1 VTKIVKT
8 FEYTGKL
15 AIADL
20 PFGVTTMDVYLWGG
34 AGGKGGGDF
43 AGEGADGAAGHYVQA
58 TGIDVRAYAGVK
70 KIAVAVGG
78 AGGDGT
84 EGSGAFGGANGKG
97 LTGYS
102 GGEGGKSGTTGTSG
116 SGGGGGG
123 ATTVTMFASGESADT
138 IKIAIA
144 GGGGGSGGSGRQSRG
159 GVGANTNSATS
170 NSPGFL
176 GEAGAN
182 HNGDG
187 GGGGAGGGGA
197 AGGKGGSGATGDA
210 GGHPGFSG
218 SNVIPSVASG
228 TGNAAAAS
236 ESNGSGTIPGQTN
249 LSLTGA
255 EYGDFN
261 GVQLYTNSR
270 AYGASKGKSGK
281 DGKAVVVFNIPS
293 DAKTKVSGQ
302 WKNISEMYQNRKS
315 VSPTGGELS
324 NGWYRI
330 IGGYYKVGGVWKT
343 IFSSDI
349 NFKLYSEGFGNPSG
363 GPTSGSVG
371 TGGIPTVQNIPA
383 TAPNSDRGNDND
395 GGAAFVKDDRCYANA
410 NDGFGSLSIYSNHPN
425 QNYGF
430 YSRQHTNSAEST
442 SSGSCFI
449 AGTKVLM
456 ADGTEKNIEDVV
468 VGDVVKGHNGD
479 NTVIK
484 LDWVTLGDR
493 KLYTFNDSEHY
504 FFTSEHPFMTEEGWK
519 SVKPEKTKERDGDE
533 LYKELKGELKV
544 GDKLVTSNG
553 LIEITDIKSKEIN
566 NPEMPLYNFHIS
578 NDKSYIADNY
588 VVHNKGCF
596 IAGTQIT
603 MADGSTKA
611 VEQIDL
617 KDEVAVGGYVFAT
630 GKFLVNNLY
639 DYKGIQVSGSHMVK
653 EDGWVRVED
662 SKFGKSLGTGD
673 HVVYVFGCENRRIL
687 INDTLFTDYFDGFEQ
702 EGLKKLGEQYFEQ
715 YREHEYEA
723 DKTVVDTA
731 NKK

>member
-58 TGIDVRAYAGVK
+58 TSIDMRAYAGVK

-84 EGSGAFGGANGKG
+84 EGSGAFGGANGKS

-123 ATTVTMFASGESADT
+123 ATTVTMFASGETADT

-218 SNVIPSVASG
+218 SNVIPSVGSG
-228 TGNAAAAS
+228 AGLAGAAL

-249 LSLTGA
+249 LSLTGT
-255 EYGDFN
+255 EFGDFN

-270 AYGASKGKSGK
+270 AYGASKGKSAK
-281 DGKAVVVFNIPS
+281 DGKAVLVFNMPADLYNKDS
-293 DAKTKVSGQ
+293 GSWKKVKG
-302 WKNISEMYQNRKS
+302 MYQNRKS
-315 VSPTGGELS
+315 VAPTGGSLG
-324 NGWYRI
+324 NGWYKI
-330 IGGYYKVGGVWKT
+330 IGGYHKVGGVWKT
-343 IFSSDI
+343 IFNSDV

-383 TAPNSDRGNDND
+383 SAPNSDRGNDND
-395 GGAAFVKDDRCYANA
+395 GGAFVKDDRCYADA
-410 NDGFGSLSIYSNHPN
+410 NDGFGQLSIYSNHPN

-449 AGTKVLM
+449 AGTKVRM
-456 ADGTEKNIEDVV
+456 ADGTDRNIEDVV

-533 LYKELKGELKV
+533 LYKELKGELTV
-544 GDKLVTSNG
+544 GDKLVTSDG
-553 LIEITDIKSKEIN
+553 SIEITDIKSKEIN

-715 YREHEYEA
+715 YREHEYEV

>member
-1 VTKIVKT
+1 
-8 FEYTGKL
+8 
-15 AIADL
+15 
-20 PFGVTTMDVYLWGG
+20 M
-34 AGGKGGGDF
+34 
-43 AGEGADGAAGHYVQA
+43 
-58 TGIDVRAYAGVK
+58 
-70 KIAVAVGG
+70 
-78 AGGDGT
+78 
-84 EGSGAFGGANGKG
+84 
-97 LTGYS
+97 
-102 GGEGGKSGTTGTSG
+102 
-116 SGGGGGG
+116 
-123 ATTVTMFASGESADT
+123 
-138 IKIAIA
+138 
-144 GGGGGSGGSGRQSRG
+144 
-159 GVGANTNSATS
+159 
-170 NSPGFL
+170 
-176 GEAGAN
+176 
-182 HNGDG
+182 
-187 GGGGAGGGGA
+187 
-197 AGGKGGSGATGDA
+197 
-210 GGHPGFSG
+210 
-218 SNVIPSVASG
+218 
-228 TGNAAAAS
+228 
-236 ESNGSGTIPGQTN
+236 
-249 LSLTGA
+249 
-255 EYGDFN
+255 
-261 GVQLYTNSR
+261 
-270 AYGASKGKSGK
+270 
-281 DGKAVVVFNIPS
+281 
-293 DAKTKVSGQ
+293 
-302 WKNISEMYQNRKS
+302 
-315 VSPTGGELS
+315 
-324 NGWYRI
+324 
-330 IGGYYKVGGVWKT
+330 
-343 IFSSDI
+343 
-349 NFKLYSEGFGNPSG
+349 YSEGFGNPSG

-553 LIEITDIKSKEIN
+553 SIEITDIKSKEIN

-662 SKFGKSLGTGD
+662 SKFGKSLGAGD

>member
-1 VTKIVKT
+1 MTKIVKT

-123 ATTVTMFASGESADT
+123 ATTVTMFASGETADT

-228 TGNAAAAS
+228 TGNAAAAL

-249 LSLTGA
+249 LTLSGA
-255 EYGDFN
+255 EFGDFN

-302 WKNISEMYQNRKS
+302 WKNVTKMYQNRKDVAPS
-315 VSPTGGELS
+315 GGEDS
-324 NGWYRI
+324 NGWFRI

-456 ADGTEKNIEDVV
+456 ADGTDKNIEDVV

-553 LIEITDIKSKEIN
+553 SIEITDIKSKEIN

-662 SKFGKSLGTGD
+662 SKFGKSLGAGD

>member
-1 VTKIVKT
+1 MTKIVKT

-123 ATTVTMFASGESADT
+123 ATTVTMFASGETADT

-228 TGNAAAAS
+228 TGNAAAAL
-236 ESNGSGTIPGQTN
+236 ESNGSGTIPGKTN
-249 LSLTGA
+249 LTLSGA
-255 EYGDFN
+255 EFGNFN

-302 WKNISEMYQNRKS
+302 WKNVTKMYQNRED
-315 VSPTGGELS
+315 VAPTGGELS

-553 LIEITDIKSKEIN
+553 SIEITDIKSKEIN

-662 SKFGKSLGTGD
+662 SKFGKSLGAGD

>member
-1 VTKIVKT
+1 MTKIVKT

-20 PFGVTTMDVYLWGG
+20 PHGVTTMDIYLWGG
-34 AGGKGGGDF
+34 AGGKGGGDY
-43 AGEGADGAAGHYVQA
+43 AGAGADGAAGHYVQA

-84 EGSGAFGGANGKG
+84 EGSGAQGGNNGKS

-102 GGEGGKSGTTGTSG
+102 GGKGGKSGTTGTSG

-123 ATTVTMFASGESADT
+123 ATTVTMYESGQAIDT
-138 IKIAIA
+138 IKIGIA

-170 NSPGFL
+170 NSPGQL
-176 GEAGAN
+176 GEEGAD

-218 SNVIPSVASG
+218 SNLIPSVGSG
-228 TGNAAAAS
+228 TGNAAAAT
-236 ESNGSGTIPGQTN
+236 ESNGSGTVPGKTN
-249 LSLTGA
+249 LTLSGS
-255 EYGDFN
+255 EFGDFN

-270 AYGASKGKSGK
+270 GYGATKDKSAK
-281 DGKAVVVFNIPS
+281 DGKAVVVFNVPAEAYHKVGS
-293 DAKTKVSGQ
+293 DWKVV
-302 WKNISEMYQNRKS
+302 KEMYFKR
-315 VSPTGGELS
+315 PGTGGSLS
-324 NGWYRI
+324 NGWHKI

-343 IFSSDI
+343 IFNSDI
-349 NFKLYSEGFGNPSG
+349 NFKLYSEGFGNPNG
-363 GPTSGSVG
+363 GPTSGSTG
-371 TGGIPTVQNIPA
+371 TGGTPTAVNIPA
-383 TAPNSDRGNDND
+383 SAPNSDRGND
-395 GGAAFVKDDRCYANA
+395 GGGGSAFVPDNACHVDA
-410 NDGFGSLSIYSNHPN
+410 NDGFGQLSIYSNHPN

-430 YSRQHTNSAEST
+430 YARQNTGSA
-442 SSGSCFI
+442 SSSCFI
-449 AGTKVLM
+449 AGTKVRM
-456 ADGTEKNIEDVV
+456 ADGTDKNIEDVV

-479 NTVIK
+479 NTVIE

-519 SVKPEKTKERDGDE
+519 SVNPEKTKERDGVE
-533 LYKELKGELKV
+533 LYDQLKGELKI
-544 GDKLVTSNG
+544 GDKLVTGDG
-553 LIEITDIKSKEIN
+553 LLEITNIKSKEIN

-596 IAGTQIT
+596 IAGTPIT
-603 MADGSTKA
+603 MADGSTKP
-611 VEQIDL
+611 VEQVDI
-617 KDEVAVGGYVFAT
+617 KDEVAIGGYVFAA
-630 GKFLVNNLY
+630 GKFLINNLY
-639 DYKGIQVSGSHMVK
+639 EYKGIKVSGSHMVK
-653 EDGWVRVED
+653 EDNQWVRVED

-673 HVVYVFGCENRRIL
+673 HIVYVFGCENRRIL
-687 INDTLFTDYFDGFEQ
+687 IGNTLFTDYFDGFEQ
-702 EGLKKLGEQYFEQ
+702 EGLTKLGEKYFEE

-723 DKTVVDTA
+723 DKTVVDTI

>member
-1 VTKIVKT
+1 MTKIVKT

-20 PFGVTTMDVYLWGG
+20 PHGVTTMDIYLWGG
-34 AGGKGGGDF
+34 AGGKGGGDY
-43 AGEGADGAAGHYVQA
+43 AGAGADGAAGHYVQA

-84 EGSGAFGGANGKG
+84 EGSGAQGGNNGKS

-102 GGEGGKSGTTGTSG
+102 GGKGGKSGTTGTSG

-123 ATTVTMFASGESADT
+123 ATTVTMYESGQAIDT
-138 IKIAIA
+138 IKIGIA

-170 NSPGFL
+170 NSPGQL
-176 GEAGAN
+176 GEEGAD

-218 SNVIPSVASG
+218 SNLIPSVGSG
-228 TGNAAAAS
+228 TGNAAAAT
-236 ESNGSGTIPGQTN
+236 ESNGSGTVPGKTN
-249 LSLTGA
+249 LTLSGS
-255 EYGDFN
+255 EFGDFN

-270 AYGASKGKSGK
+270 GYGATKDKSAK
-281 DGKAVVVFNIPS
+281 DGKAVVVFNVPAEAYHKVGS
-293 DAKTKVSGQ
+293 DWKVV
-302 WKNISEMYQNRKS
+302 KEMYFKR
-315 VSPTGGELS
+315 PGTGGALS
-324 NGWYRI
+324 NGWYKI

-343 IFSSDI
+343 IFNSDI
-349 NFKLYSEGFGNPSG
+349 NFKLYSEGFGNPNG
-363 GPTSGSVG
+363 GPTSGSTG
-371 TGGIPTVQNIPA
+371 TGGTPTAVNIPA
-383 TAPNSDRGNDND
+383 SAPNSDRGNDN
-395 GGAAFVKDDRCYANA
+395 GGGSAFVPDNACHVDA
-410 NDGFGSLSIYSNHPN
+410 NDGFGQLSIYSNHPN

-430 YSRQHTNSAEST
+430 YARQNTGSA
-442 SSGSCFI
+442 SSSCFI
-449 AGTKVLM
+449 AGTKVRM
-456 ADGTEKNIEDVV
+456 ADGTDKNIEDVV

-479 NTVIK
+479 NTVIE

-519 SVKPEKTKERDGDE
+519 SVNPEKTKERDGVE
-533 LYKELKGELKV
+533 LYDQLKGELKI
-544 GDKLVTSNG
+544 GDKLVTSDG
-553 LIEITDIKSKEIN
+553 LVEITNIKSKEIN

-596 IAGTQIT
+596 VEGTQIT

-617 KDEVAVGGYVFAT
+617 KDDVAVGGYVFAT
-630 GKFLVNNLY
+630 GKFLINNLY
-639 DYKGIQVSGSHMVK
+639 EYKGIKVSGSHMVK
-653 EDGWVRVED
+653 EDKWIRVED
-662 SKFGKSLGTGD
+662 SKFGKPLGTGD

-702 EGLKKLGEQYFEQ
+702 EGLKKLGEKYFEE
-715 YREHEYEA
+715 YREYEYEA

>member
-1 VTKIVKT
+1 MTKIVKT

-123 ATTVTMFASGESADT
+123 ATTVTMFASGETADT

-228 TGNAAAAS
+228 TGNAAAAL
-236 ESNGSGTIPGQTN
+236 ESNGSGTIPGKTN
-249 LSLTGA
+249 LTLSGA
-255 EYGDFN
+255 EFGNFN

-553 LIEITDIKSKEIN
+553 SIEITDIKSKEIN

-662 SKFGKSLGTGD
+662 SKFGKSLGAGD

>member
-1 VTKIVKT
+1 MTKIVKT

-123 ATTVTMFASGESADT
+123 ATTVTMFASGETADT

-456 ADGTEKNIEDVV
+456 ADGTDKNIEDVV

-553 LIEITDIKSKEIN
+553 SIEITDIKSKEIN

-662 SKFGKSLGTGD
+662 SKFGKSLGAGD

>member
-228 TGNAAAAS
+228 TGNAAAAL

-249 LSLTGA
+249 LTLSGA
-255 EYGDFN
+255 EFGDFN

-302 WKNISEMYQNRKS
+302 WKNVTKMYQNRED
-315 VSPTGGELS
+315 VAPTGGELS

-553 LIEITDIKSKEIN
+553 SIEITDIKSKEIN

-662 SKFGKSLGTGD
+662 SKFGKSLGAGD

>member
-1 VTKIVKT
+1 MTKIVKT

-20 PFGVTTMDVYLWGG
+20 PHGVTTMDIYLWGG
-34 AGGKGGGDF
+34 AGGKGGGDY
-43 AGEGADGAAGHYVQA
+43 AGAGADGAAGHYVQA

-84 EGSGAFGGANGKG
+84 EGSGAQGGNNGKS

-102 GGEGGKSGTTGTSG
+102 GGKGGKSGTTGTSG

-123 ATTVTMFASGESADT
+123 ATTVTMYESGQAIDT
-138 IKIAIA
+138 IKIGIA

-170 NSPGFL
+170 NSPGQL
-176 GEAGAN
+176 GEEGAD

-218 SNVIPSVASG
+218 SNLIPSVGSG
-228 TGNAAAAS
+228 TGNAAAAT
-236 ESNGSGTIPGQTN
+236 ESNGSGTVPGKTN
-249 LSLTGA
+249 LTLSGS
-255 EYGDFN
+255 EFGDFN

-270 AYGASKGKSGK
+270 GYGATKDKSAK
-281 DGKAVVVFNIPS
+281 DGKAVVVFNMPADLYNKDS
-293 DAKTKVSGQ
+293 GSWKKVT
-302 WKNISEMYQNRKS
+302 EMWQKR
-315 VSPTGGELS
+315 PGTGGSLS
-324 NGWYRI
+324 NGWHKI

-343 IFSSDI
+343 IFNSDV

-371 TGGIPTVQNIPA
+371 TGGIPTAINIPA
-383 TAPNSDRGNDND
+383 TAPNSDRGND
-395 GGAAFVKDDRCYANA
+395 GGGDPYVPDDRCHADA
-410 NDGFGSLSIYSNHPN
+410 NDGFGQFSIYSNHPN

-430 YSRQHTNSAEST
+430 YSRQNTGSAG
-442 SSGSCFI
+442 GSCFI
-449 AGTKVLM
+449 AGTKVRM
-456 ADGTEKNIEDVV
+456 ADGTDKNIEDVV

-519 SVKPEKTKERDGDE
+519 SVKPEKTKERDGIE
-533 LYKELKGELKV
+533 LYNQLKGALEV
-544 GDKLVTSNG
+544 GDKLVTGDG
-553 LIEITDIKSKEIN
+553 LFEITNIKSKEVN
-566 NPEMPLYNFHIS
+566 EPEMPLYNFHIS

-596 IAGTQIT
+596 LAGTPVT
-603 MADGSTKA
+603 MADGSTKPIEE
-611 VEQIDL
+611 VELEDN
-617 KDEVAVGGYVFAT
+617 VAVGGYVFAT
-630 GKFLVNNLY
+630 GKFIINDLH
-639 DYKGIQVSGSHMVK
+639 DYKGIKVSGNHMVK
-653 EDGWVRVED
+653 EDGKWIRVYD
-662 SKFGKSLGTGD
+662 SKHGKLIDQGNNI
-673 HVVYVFGCENRRIL
+673 VYVFGCENRRIQ
-687 INDTLFTDYFDGFEQ
+687 INGMLFTDYFDGFAQ
-702 EGLKKLGEQYFEQ
+702 EGLKALGEKYFEEW
-715 YREHEYEA
+715 REHA
-723 DKTVVDTA
+723 DTTEKEIVDNTS
-731 NKK
+731 KS

>member
-1 VTKIVKT
+1 MTKIVKT

-123 ATTVTMFASGESADT
+123 ATTVTMFASGETADT

-249 LSLTGA
+249 LTLSGA
-255 EYGDFN
+255 EFGDFN

-302 WKNISEMYQNRKS
+302 WKNVTKMYQNRED
-315 VSPTGGELS
+315 VAPTGGELS

-553 LIEITDIKSKEIN
+553 SIEITDIKSKEIN

-662 SKFGKSLGTGD
+662 SKFGKSLGAGD

>member
-1 VTKIVKT
+1 MTKIVKT

-123 ATTVTMFASGESADT
+123 ATTVTMFASGETADT

-553 LIEITDIKSKEIN
+553 SIEITDIKSKEIN

-662 SKFGKSLGTGD
+662 SKFGKSLGAGD